1 MHETIWNTLSYSRIC
16 RIFSSAVLQLSASVS
31 IAEKLR
37 EGTLKDD
44 EALAEKVK
52 NAYGEHM
59 YKRIISV
66 AKKLLK
72 YPDITRAA
80 YGPVYKETID
90 K

>member
-1 MHETIWNTLSYSRIC
+1 MACTPQVY
-16 RIFSSAVLQLSASVS
+16 LSASVS

-52 NAYGEHM
+52 SAYGE
-59 YKRIISV
+59 YVYERIIS
-66 AKKLLK
+66 ATRKLLK

-80 YGPVYKETID
+80 YDPDYKKIMDE
-90 K
+90 KLS

>member
-1 MHETIWNTLSYSRIC
+1 MACTPQIYLST
-16 RIFSSAVLQLSASVS
+16 SVS

-44 EALAEKVK
+44 GALAEKVK

-59 YKRIISV
+59 YECIISV
-66 AKKLLK
+66 TKKLLK

-80 YGPVYKETID
+80 YDPVYKETID

>member
-1 MHETIWNTLSYSRIC
+1 MACAPQVY
-16 RIFSSAVLQLSASVS
+16 LSASVS
-31 IAEKLR
+31 IAKKLR

-44 EALAEKVK
+44 EALVEKVK
-52 NAYGEHM
+52 NAYGE
-59 YKRIISV
+59 YVYERIISA

-80 YGPVYKETID
+80 YDPVYKETID

>member
-1 MHETIWNTLSYSRIC
+1 MACTPQIYLST
-16 RIFSSAVLQLSASVS
+16 SVS

-59 YKRIISV
+59 YECIISV
-66 AKKLLK
+66 TKKLLK

-80 YGPVYKETID
+80 YDPVYKETID

>member
-1 MHETIWNTLSYSRIC
+1 MACTPQVY
-16 RIFSSAVLQLSASVS
+16 LSASVS

-59 YKRIISV
+59 YERIISV

-72 YPDITRAA
+72 YPDIAKAA
-80 YGPVYKETID
+80 YDPDYKKAMDE
-90 K
+90 KFS

>member
-1 MHETIWNTLSYSRIC
+1 MACTPQIYLST
-16 RIFSSAVLQLSASVS
+16 SVS
-31 IAEKLR
+31 IAKQLR

-59 YKRIISV
+59 YECIISV

-72 YPDITRAA
+72 YPDITKAL
-80 YGPVYKETID
+80 YDPVYKETID
-90 K
+90 KQTKQ

>member
-1 MHETIWNTLSYSRIC
+1 MACAPQVY
-16 RIFSSAVLQLSASVS
+16 LSASVS
-31 IAEKLR
+31 IAKKLR

-52 NAYGEHM
+52 NAYGE
-59 YKRIISV
+59 YIYERIISV

-80 YGPVYKETID
+80 YDPDYKKAMDE
-90 K
+90 KLS

>member
-1 MHETIWNTLSYSRIC
+1 MFKGDTIMACAPQVY
-16 RIFSSAVLQLSASVS
+16 LSASVS
-31 IAEKLR
+31 IAKKLR

-52 NAYGEHM
+52 NAYGE
-59 YKRIISV
+59 YIYERIISA

-80 YGPVYKETID
+80 YDPDYKKAMDE
-90 K
+90 KLS

>member
-1 MHETIWNTLSYSRIC
+1 MRSYLNFVSFSYIIDSWLQTFYLST
-16 RIFSSAVLQLSASVS
+16 SVS
-31 IAEKLR
+31 IAKQLR

-59 YKRIISV
+59 YERIISV

-72 YPDITRAA
+72 YPDIARAA